1 MVSSLLHSPAFIG
14 SALVT
19 LAVLCYTY
27 VYLPKQMR
35 RAYRQGLVTL
45 ARAVETKDVGS
56 VGHGERVAEYTV
68 AVAEEMKL
76 PKTERTKIEYATFLQ
91 DVGNARVPHS
101 ILNKAERL
109 TDEEFGV
116 VKTHVVIG
124 AEVIEEVKFLQEIS
138 PLIRHHHEAWDGS
151 GYPDGISGDKIPLG
165 ARIIAVCTAYDTM
178 VHDRPYRDAISEED
192 AIRQVRG
199 GADTRYDPSVV
210 DAFLQVLKRKHSGKA
225 LS

>member
-1 MVSSLLHSPAFIG
+1 MVSALLQSPAFVG

-19 LAVLCYTY
+19 LAVLGYTY
-27 VYLPKQMR
+27 IYLPRQMR

-101 ILNKAERL
+101 ILNKSEDL
-109 TDEEFGV
+109 TDEEFEV
-116 VKTHVVIG
+116 VKTHVMIG
-124 AEVIEEVKFLQEIS
+124 AEVIEQVKFLQEIS

-151 GYPDGISGDKIPLG
+151 GYPEGISGDNIPLG
-165 ARIIAVCTAYDTM
+165 ARIIAVCTSYDSM
-178 VHDRPYRDAISEED
+178 LHDRPYRAAIDEQE
-192 AIRQVRG
+192 AVKEIRA
-199 GADTRYDPSVV
+199 GAGAKYDPAVV
-210 DAFLQVLKRKHSGKA
+210 DAFLRILKRKHGRRA
-225 LS
+225 QV